1 MHCNQVTHLID
12 DYLDGALD
20 AGTRD
25 ILVHHVDSCAYCQG
39 KLSAVV
45 ELKIAL
51 RDMPIAPA
59 SENFAS
65 RAIEI
70 AAGRGVSK
78 PQRQPGFMHWFGAG
92 FTGALVAGLVLLGV
106 IVIFQP
112 SQTQQPAATFSIALH
127 QSRNISLAFNAP
139 NDVSDVVVSIE
150 LPEQFEVAGHEGSRN
165 LTWKTNLK
173 KGRNIL
179 TLPVVARSQ
188 GDGTMVARLSRNRQ
202 VKTLR
207 ILLATDKPE
216 LSQYRITSETAV

>member
-1 MHCNQVTHLID
+1 MHCTQATQLID

-20 AGTRD
+20 ANTRD
-25 ILVHHVDSCAYCQG
+25 IFDLHVDSCAHCQ
-39 KLSAVV
+39 KQLSAVE

-51 RDMPIAPA
+51 RDMPIVPA
-59 SENFAS
+59 SDNFAS

-70 AAGRGVSK
+70 AAGRGDST
-78 PQRQPGFMHWFGAG
+78 PQPQPGFMHWFGAG

-106 IVIFQP
+106 IAIFQP
-112 SQTQQPAATFSIALH
+112 LQTQEPAATFSIALH

-150 LPEQFEVAGHEGSRN
+150 LPKQFEVAGHEGRRQ

-173 KGRNIL
+173 KGRNLL
-179 TLPVVARSQ
+179 TLPVIARSH
-188 GDGTMVARLSRNRQ
+188 GNGTMVARLSRNRQ